1 MSSCGQFSKCHFYV
15 GSRVNAMNPPLTPP
29 LPLKKRKGKKMKNQ
43 YNEGQ
48 IQKKNQGLIEC
59 RNHTR

>member
-15 GSRVNAMNPPLTPP
+15 GSRVDAMNPPHSAPAP
-29 LPLKKRKGKKMKNQ
+29 KKKKRKKMKNQ